1 MNTDTKNIILAPF
14 NLLYRI
20 SPKLELK
27 LLFRIKQGYRLDLN
41 NPKTYNEKIQWI
53 KLYDKNP
60 LMPKCVDKYT
70 VREYIKDVGCQN
82 ILNDILWNGFN
93 PDEIPFEKLP
103 NKVVIKVT
111 HGSTFNIICTDKT
124 KLDIENSKK
133 KLKKWLKEKFIPCY
147 GEWFYGIEKP
157 RIIVEKFIDSDEDL
171 KDFKVFCFDGVPK
184 VIGVYSN
191 RFNGKLCQE
200 LYDVDWNLINEHT
213 GHYELP
219 EKLTPKPNNLS
230 EMLKY
235 AEKISNGFRHVRVD
249 FFNPDNR
256 LIFGEM
262 TFTGSAGFGKYSSR
276 DFAERMGKY
285 LNIN

>member
-1 MNTDTKNIILAPF
+1 M
-14 NLLYRI
+14 
-20 SPKLELK
+20 
-27 LLFRIKQGYRLDLN
+27 
-41 NPKTYNEKIQWI
+41 
-53 KLYDKNP
+53 
-60 LMPKCVDKYT
+60 
-70 VREYIKDVGCQN
+70 
-82 ILNDILWNGFN
+82 
-93 PDEIPFEKLP
+93 
-103 NKVVIKVT
+103 
-111 HGSTFNIICTDKT
+111 
-124 KLDIENSKK
+124 
-133 KLKKWLKEKFIPCY
+133 
-147 GEWFYGIEKP
+147 
-157 RIIVEKFIDSDEDL
+157 
-171 KDFKVFCFDGVPK
+171 
-184 VIGVYSN
+184 
-191 RFNGKLCQE
+191 CQE